1 MTCSKLASGRA
12 VLLGDAAHS
21 VSPNVGMGCNAALQ
35 DSEVLSRACIAAG
48 GDVTAS
54 AAEYAD
60 TRLTNSHVLT
70 RVSERLDAVQSFGY
84 TKDIFAALRGLPYH
98 LVQQAGFGVSS
109 VPGLH
114 TSPCPRPP
122 CNGPLL
128 SQLLVVLPQAPASPA
143 TCTCTLNVEK
153 SPKGISHSP
162 TRPCRTLAVCPPRSH
177 TL

>member
-114 TSPCPRPP
+114 ASPCPRPCGTMQRP
-122 CNGPLL
+122 
-128 SQLLVVLPQAPASPA
+128 SPFTTTSSSA
-143 TCTCTLNVEK
+143 TSAIFARNLYLHAERGKVAQGHFAFTHAFVPYVR
-153 SPKGISHSP
+153 SVP
-162 TRPCRTLAVCPPRSH
+162 TT
-177 TL
+177 